1 MQTAIQLNWRAWKES
16 ISVYRP
22 FPRETK
28 RTKVFLQP
36 LRIGQDPAR
45 SNLNQRRRIALAK
58 IADLVLKF
66 YTVHNGNRPSDDSKQ
81 RLALLTRAIS
91 YLPYCRRYDELWRS
105 FFLRFFPLS
114 FNAFFFLFLLLFFT
128 RKKYS
133 QYPIKTIIRTWNK
146 IQVHLKSTHNFSTC
160 LARLKESSPSL
171 NSNRNNSFRNMVT
184 ECCSIRKMAGSWID
198 PRARHRV
205 E

>member
-114 FNAFFFLFLLLFFT
+114 FNAPMLSFSYFSYYFLLERNTHSIPLRLLFVREIKF
-128 RKKYS
+128 KY
-133 QYPIKTIIRTWNK
+133 YW
-146 IQVHLKSTHNFSTC
+146 
-160 LARLKESSPSL
+160 
-171 NSNRNNSFRNMVT
+171 
-184 ECCSIRKMAGSWID
+184 
-198 PRARHRV
+198 RARTIFPLAWQD
-205 E
+205 

>member
-66 YTVHNGNRPSDDSKQ
+66 YTMHNGNRPSDDSKQ

-91 YLPYCRRYDELWRS
+91 YLPYCRRYDVPSSFVSSLSRS
-105 FFLRFFPLS
+105 MLQC
-114 FNAFFFLFLLLFFT
+114 FLFLISLIIF
-128 RKKYS
+128 YS
-133 QYPIKTIIRTWNK
+133 
-146 IQVHLKSTHNFSTC
+146 
-160 LARLKESSPSL
+160 KEILTVS
-171 NSNRNNSFRNMVT
+171 
-184 ECCSIRKMAGSWID
+184 
-198 PRARHRV
+198 H
-205 E
+205 